1 MDTPINVFSEWAQNG
16 KDEGMEKHHRDSVMN
31 MLDFAC
37 NGLSEYSFIDAGCGN
52 GWVVRHISKD
62 AKCNNAIGVDG
73 SSNMINKAKKLDDKN
88 KYFCEDLLKWIPQS
102 KVDIVLSMEVFYYFE
117 NPGLLIEHINNNWIK
132 SGGRL
137 IMGVDYYQENIS
149 SHSWQK
155 DCGISIMK
163 LYSEK
168 EWKVFFENA
177 GLKDVKSWRN
187 GQDKDWGGTLIVTG
201 TK

>member
-1 MDTPINVFSEWAQNG
+1 MDTPINVFSDWAQNG
-16 KDEGMEKHHRDSVMN
+16 KDEGMERHHNESVMN
-31 MLDFAC
+31 MIDFAC
-37 NGLSEYSFIDAGCGN
+37 SGLSEYSFIDAGCGN

-73 SSNMINKAKKLDDKN
+73 SSNMINKAKRLDDKN

-163 LYSEK
+163 LHSEK

-187 GQDKDWGGTLIVTG
+187 GQDEDWGGTLIVTG
-201 TK
+201 VH

>member
-37 NGLSEYSFIDAGCGN
+37 NGLSEYSLIDAGCGN
-52 GWVVRHISKD
+52 GWVIRHTSND
-62 AKCNNAIGVDG
+62 DKCSCAIGVDG
-73 SSNMINKAKKLDDKN
+73 SSNMITKAKRLDNKN
-88 KYFCEDLLKWIPQS
+88 QYYCEDLLNWIPS
-102 KVDIVLSMEVFYYFE
+102 KKVDIVHSMEVFYYFE
-117 NPGLLIEHINNNWIK
+117 DPALLINHITKNWIK
-132 SGGRL
+132 KEGRL
-137 IMGVDYYQENIS
+137 IMGIDFYYENIS

-163 LYSEK
+163 LHSEK

>member
-73 SSNMINKAKKLDDKN
+73 SSNMINKAKRLDDKN

-163 LYSEK
+163 LHSEK